1 MTKIIPFFNYIILII
16 GLIYS
21 CSDSV
26 EPDNTDVPYVS
37 LNINDE
43 RQFIYLRDSSTVL
56 YKVKEHAVRSDGFPV
71 YLFEWRRGTD
81 SATYSYYAIK
91 DGFFISTQIDT
102 VRDSIN
108 YLVQNPFRE
117 QRLAKLFP
125 AEGDTWIKIIGE
137 NPPSYFIAN
146 YFSHKNTPAADFK
159 DVFGFIDNSI
169 TVFYAKGIGHIAS
182 TLMQDSVE
190 ILATYIKVNGKI
202 YGEKIPPRDPI
213 LKKITTIENI
223 LEP

>member
-1 MTKIIPFFNYIILII
+1 MA
-16 GLIYS
+16 LIYS

-26 EPDNTDVPYVS
+26 EPENTDVPYVS

-56 YKVKEHAVRSDGFPV
+56 YKVKEHAQRSDGLSV
-71 YLFEWRRGTD
+71 YLFEWHRGTD
-81 SATYSYYAIK
+81 PATYNYYAIK

-108 YLVQNPFRE
+108 YLVENPFRE
-117 QRLAKLFP
+117 QRLAELFP

-137 NPPSYFIAN
+137 NPPSYFVAN
-146 YFSHKNTPAADFK
+146 YFSHKNTPASDFQN
-159 DVFGFIDNSI
+159 VFGFSDNSS
-169 TVFYAKGIGHIAS
+169 TAFYAKGIGHIAS
-182 TLMQDSVE
+182 TLVQDSVE
-190 ILATYIKVNGKI
+190 ILATFIKVNGKI

-213 LKKITTIENI
+213 FNQINSINNI